1 MRLSTSAKNASADA
15 VADLMDGSGSAMIKV
30 YTGSQPSSANDT
42 ATGTLLA
49 TITLQTVAM
58 GASSSGI
65 ASANGLPLSAAIGNS
80 GTAGWFRVLRGNGDK
95 VFDGDITALGDGGV
109 MELDNIELIAGGTIT
124 IQTFN
129 LTQP

>member
-1 MRLSTSAKNASADA
+1 MRLSTSAKNASANA
-15 VADLMDGSGSAMIKV
+15 VADFMDGSGQAMIKI

-49 TITLQTVAM
+49 TITLQSVAM
-58 GASSSGI
+58 GDSSSGI
-65 ASANGLPLSAAIGNS
+65 ASANGLPLSASIANS
-80 GTAGWFRVLRGNGDK
+80 GTAGWFRVLRGNGAS
-95 VFDGDITALGDGGV
+95 VFDGDITGLGDGGV
-109 MELDNIELIAGGTIT
+109 MELDNIEFIAGGTIT